1 MKRKKLTINIYNVL
15 SLKNVK
21 NKNLFL
27 HDLEVNAIEHLVY
40 KDQSNIFNITED
52 ISDIVS

>member
-21 NKNLFL
+21 IKKQNNIYERTRSFNEGFYHDDNQETKQNVEKNK
-27 HDLEVNAIEHLVY
+27 
-40 KDQSNIFNITED
+40 
-52 ISDIVS
+52 